1 MVRVG
6 ILALQG
12 GVDEHAAKL
21 RQLDVQVRKV
31 RRPAD
36 LDGLDGIVLPGGES
50 TVFDKLA
57 RTFHLD
63 QPLRDAIAGGLPT
76 LATCAGLIY
85 CAREVRDAAVG
96 QQTLGVLDVV
106 VGRNAFGSQVDSF
119 ETTLEVTGY
128 GSVPATFIR
137 APRVVE
143 LGPAAQ
149 AIATMSDGSVVGVQ
163 QGRITALAFHPEQ
176 NKDLTIHRTW
186 VDRL

>member
-106 VGRNAFGSQVDSF
+106 VGRNAFGS
-119 ETTLEVTGY
+119 
-128 GSVPATFIR
+128 
-137 APRVVE
+137 
-143 LGPAAQ
+143 
-149 AIATMSDGSVVGVQ
+149 
-163 QGRITALAFHPEQ
+163 
-176 NKDLTIHRTW
+176 
-186 VDRL
+186 

>member
-119 ETTLEVTGY
+119 
-128 GSVPATFIR
+128 
-137 APRVVE
+137 
-143 LGPAAQ
+143 
-149 AIATMSDGSVVGVQ
+149 
-163 QGRITALAFHPEQ
+163 
-176 NKDLTIHRTW
+176 
-186 VDRL
+186 